1 MAKYIKA
8 NPLVAKYLHLEG
20 DRNTAKDGNYL
31 LWQGDMVAFGRPAEL
46 YDIAVRIGALV
57 LTPYEARQEQ
67 DGTVLRPLP
76 VATDDRFVTDAQR
89 EAQKETDSPESDS
102 PESNPS
108 ETGSLEVGS
117 SEVGSSLDAKDTNKT
132 ADAEKGE

>member
-8 NPLVAKYLHLEG
+8 NPLVAKYLHLES
-20 DRNTAKDGNYL
+20 DRNTVNDGNYL
-31 LWQGDMVAFGRPAEL
+31 LWQGDMIAFGRPTEL
-46 YDIAVRIGALV
+46 YDIAARIGALV

-89 EAQKETDSPESDS
+89 AAQKETDSPESNPSENGS
-102 PESNPS
+102 PESD
-108 ETGSLEVGS
+108 S
-117 SEVGSSLDAKDTNKT
+117 SEVGSLLDTKDTNKT
-132 ADAEKGE
+132 VDTEKGE

>member
-31 LWQGDMVAFGRPAEL
+31 LWQGDMVAFGRPSEL
-46 YDIAVRIGALV
+46 YEIAVRIGALV
-57 LTPYEARQEQ
+57 LSPYEARQEQ
-67 DGTVLRPLP
+67 DGTTLRPLP

-89 EAQKETDSPESDS
+89 AAQEEDADSKTAGPSDAD
-102 PESNPS
+102 
-108 ETGSLEVGS
+108 S
-117 SEVGSSLDAKDTNKT
+117 SAVDSSSDTNKT
-132 ADAEKGE
+132 ADAEKGEQS

>member
-89 EAQKETDSPESDS
+89 AAQEEDTDQK
-102 PESNPS
+102 
-108 ETGSLEVGS
+108 TAGS
-117 SEVGSSLDAKDTNKT
+117 SEADSSAANSSSSDTNKT

>member
-89 EAQKETDSPESDS
+89 AAQEEDADS
-102 PESNPS
+102 
-108 ETGSLEVGS
+108 TKAGSLEANS
-117 SEVGSSLDAKDTNKT
+117 SAADTSSSDTNKT

>member
-89 EAQKETDSPESDS
+89 AAQEEDSDS
-102 PESNPS
+102 K
-108 ETGSLEVGS
+108 TAGS
-117 SEVGSSLDAKDTNKT
+117 SEADSSAADTSSSDTNKT

>member
-46 YDIAVRIGALV
+46 YDIAARIGALV

-67 DGTVLRPLP
+67 DGTTLRPLP
-76 VATDDRFVTDAQR
+76 VATDDRFITDAQR
-89 EAQKETDSPESDS
+89 AAQEEDSDPK
-102 PESNPS
+102 
-108 ETGSLEVGS
+108 TAGS
-117 SEVGSSLDAKDTNKT
+117 SEADSSKADTSSSDTNKT

>member
-8 NPLVAKYLHLEG
+8 NPLVAKFLHLEG

-31 LWQGDMVAFGRPAEL
+31 LWQGDMVAFGRPSEL

-89 EAQKETDSPESDS
+89 AAQEEDMDQKTA
-102 PESNPS
+102 
-108 ETGSLEVGS
+108 GS
-117 SEVGSSLDAKDTNKT
+117 SEADSSAADTSSDTNKT

>member
-20 DRNTAKDGNYL
+20 DRNTEKDGNYL

-46 YDIAVRIGALV
+46 YDIAARIGALV
-57 LTPYEARQEQ
+57 LSPYEARQEQ

-76 VATDDRFVTDAQR
+76 VATDDRFITDAQR
-89 EAQKETDSPESDS
+89 AAQEEGTDSKA
-102 PESNPS
+102 
-108 ETGSLEVGS
+108 TGS
-117 SEVGSSLDAKDTNKT
+117 SEADSSAADTSSDTNKT